1 MRQPWTVEPRTHEA
15 DAWLNYP
22 TGDLAAYRALAAA
35 AEAASGEAT
44 QTVEHAGRFYGVQVR
59 LKGSGLKPPA
69 PDDPDTPTLG
79 PGRAGDGAVREVV
92 VTLAPTDGLPG
103 ETRTLTVAP
112 RWPDMG
118 TAFDP
123 ECIGVSIRLQGANE
137 PLDAYESLI
146 RATLEAFDAP
156 TDGFDAPALAEP
168 ASTLL
173 GAARY
178 VRVHRRH
185 REAFMGP
192 TGVMARLAEHV
203 PGAEWRASGGRREV
217 LLPADGLAALFGETD
232 ADPPA
237 YGVALK
243 AYTARDPPDDPADP
257 LAHPKVE
264 ARLHGERVPWADR
277 AAARDALDRVLVNVL
292 AWAGLPPRPGDGEA
306 YVSDRYF
313 QAGEAAGA
321 LDLIDS
327 PLDALQGEVDTV
339 AQRAVAGLDR
349 GECDRDVLQAVADGG
364 RLHVSQAAAQAECS
378 TRTVYRVADR
388 HDALKVADGV
398 IRYVTRGVRAVVG
411 RLFDALARGAER
423 LLGREG
429 EDADPNPSDGDAL
442 SLADLRAAY
451 GVEIDDPAKD
461 PDAGWLKAHVR
472 DPPADANLGTFL
484 DALRA
489 AWCGDRDP
497 GRLRA
502 LRVVL
507 HRPDGRDTRQ
517 PFAST

>member
-1 MRQPWTVEPRTHEA
+1 VRQPWTVEPRTHEA
-15 DAWLNYP
+15 GAWLNYP

-35 AEAASGEAT
+35 ADAASGEAT
-44 QTVEHAGRFYGVQVR
+44 STVEDDGRSYDVQIW
-59 LKGSGLKPPA
+59 LKGSGLEAPA
-69 PDDPDTPTLG
+69 PDDPDTPTLEA
-79 PGRAGDGAVREVV
+79 GRADDGAVREVV

-103 ETRTLTVAP
+103 ETRTLTMSP
-112 RWPDMG
+112 RWPGMG

-123 ECIGVSIRLQGANE
+123 EYVGVSIRAQGANE

-185 REAFMGP
+185 REAFMAQ
-192 TGVMARLAEHV
+192 TGVVARLAEHV
-203 PGAEWRASGGRREV
+203 PGAERQTSGGRREV
-217 LLPADGLAALFGETD
+217 LLPAEGLAALFGEAG

-237 YGVALK
+237 YAVALK
-243 AYTARDPPDDPADP
+243 AYMVRDPPDDPADP

-277 AAARDALDRVLVNVL
+277 EAVRDALDQVLVNVL

-306 YVSDRYF
+306 YVADRYF
-313 QAGEAAGA
+313 QAGEAAGTP
-321 LDLIDS
+321 DLIDS
-327 PLDALQGEVDTV
+327 PLDALGREGDAV

-349 GECDRDVLQAVADGG
+349 GECDRDVLRAVADGG
-364 RLHVSQAAAQAECS
+364 RLHVSQAAAEAECS

-388 HDALKVADGV
+388 HEALKVADGV
-398 IRYVTRGVRAVVG
+398 VRYVSRGVRAAVG

-429 EDADPNPSDGDAL
+429 EDADPNPSDSDGS
-442 SLADLRAAY
+442 SLAGLRAAY
-451 GVEIDDPAKD
+451 SVEIDDPAED
-461 PDAGWLKAHVR
+461 PDADWLNAHVR
-472 DPPADANLGTFL
+472 NPPADAKL
-484 DALRA
+484 DSFFVALRE
-489 AWCGDRDP
+489 AWCQNRDP
-497 GRLRA
+497 GRLRW

-507 HRPDGRDTRQ
+507 HRRDGRDARR
-517 PFAST
+517 PFVCR